1 MSRMENAR
9 ALHDRPAVPLLGMII
24 DRTSFDE
31 TDDYGVDR
39 DALEST
45 SWSKDKT
52 DRLPVHPVVMKNG
65 KVRRRLRWRPKNMMK
80 QRRPR
85 PAASQITGPSNMHSS
100 NASVSS
106 SANSSQV
113 SRSGKSVHSFASTE
127 TATLNNTKAGKQR
140 LGRFP
145 LPRPNYSDTFAG
157 VATIGSEGG
166 LVHARMLPGKGS
178 VDSSVDSPA
187 SGTAD
192 SEAGTFDPYG
202 SENPK
207 RNLRKPGLP
216 PLFNRRKKQ
225 QRVKGSPHKSL
236 ADSPQPSSELTMERT
251 VRDLLTPRSK
261 DSHSSSLASGSDVSA
276 GVLPKLNSEEMELE
290 RRVDLCIRRPAE
302 RRESLGSVRSQQPR
316 NTNYND
322 GTKARPIDVDDLAVL
337 NDLALEELRAES
349 EVTSSVESTPRRATA
364 RPLPSQSRNVSQDST
379 QKKDQERMKEDQER
393 MRSSA
398 DPTLF
403 PSYSTPEN
411 KCDDTDLL
419 RLKSSRSA
427 PLVSPPTPK
436 ALVAS
441 APIHSNSSH
450 QREEEIQFSMSV
462 PVIYEDERSPP
473 SSPKF
478 MTGPVDVDD
487 GCFLEVEKN
496 LEAIHEMAAEHLQ
509 HGEYTEALEVFEEIL
524 RGQLARYGQD
534 HYRVGTALHNI
545 GIVHMKRGDN
555 VNAAKVC
562 KEAVRVRKI
571 ALGSFHQDV
580 AVSLAQLGVAY
591 METEKH
597 AKAITVFREA
607 LRIRRKCLGPRHPKV
622 AKILNNIG
630 CALYELKELEV
641 AKVAF
646 EEALA
651 VQRHNLRETQSD
663 SPEFSDQSLLS
674 IASTLSNLGSIKLYW
689 GQHHEAAIDLEAVLL
704 LQQSVLGDEHPV
716 AQRTQDS
723 LTWVENA
730 RDLGVTPPSLL
741 QLSGSL
747 SEKKSSESQMEA
759 IGIAYCSPAVDIS
772 MDHSELSGPFEALER
787 RLKLLNL
794 DFGGCGMQDMNDSD
808 VSEADFSASQR

>member
-1 MSRMENAR
+1 MLSSMDNAR
-9 ALHDRPAVPLLGMII
+9 ALHDRTVMPLMGMIV

-45 SWSKDKT
+45 AWSKEKT
-52 DRLPVHPVVMKNG
+52 DRLPMHPVVMKNG
-65 KVRRRLRWRPKNMMK
+65 KVRRRLLWRPKNMMK

-85 PAASQITGPSNMHSS
+85 SVPPHINSS

-127 TATLNNTKAGKQR
+127 TATFNNTKQEQQR
-140 LGRFP
+140 NKRSP

-166 LVHARMLPGKGS
+166 LVHARMHPGKGS
-178 VDSSVDSPA
+178 LDSSVDSPLA
-187 SGTAD
+187 SGSAED
-192 SEAGTFDPYG
+192 SEAAFDPYG

-216 PLFNRRKKQ
+216 PLFNRRNKQ
-225 QRVKGSPHKSL
+225 QRVKGSPRRSFK
-236 ADSPQPSSELTMERT
+236 DSPQPSPEQTSERTGRDRT
-251 VRDLLTPRSK
+251 VRDLLSRKSME
-261 DSHSSSLASGSDVSA
+261 SHASSLSSGSADAPVA
-276 GVLPKLNSEEMELE
+276 LPKLNIEEMELE
-290 RRVDLCIRRPAE
+290 RRVDLRIRKPAE
-302 RRESLGSVRSQQPR
+302 RRESLESGRSQQSR
-316 NTNYND
+316 NSNPNS
-322 GTKARPIDVDDLAVL
+322 GTKAMPIDVEDLAVL
-337 NDLALEELRAES
+337 NGFGADELRAES
-349 EVTSSVESTPRRATA
+349 EVSSNVESTPRRAKA
-364 RPLPSQSRNVSQDST
+364 RPSPSPSRTVSQDA
-379 QKKDQERMKEDQER
+379 KRKEDLER

-398 DPTLF
+398 EPTL
-403 PSYSTPEN
+403 SLSHSTPH
-411 KCDDTDLL
+411 KKSSGADLL
-419 RLKSSRSA
+419 EVKSSSSA
-427 PLVSPPTPK
+427 PLVSPPSPK
-436 ALVAS
+436 PGRS
-441 APIHSNSSH
+441 APIHSSPSR
-450 QREEEIQFSMSV
+450 QRDEEFQFSMSV
-462 PVIYEDERSPP
+462 PVVNDDERTPP
-473 SSPKF
+473 SSPKYVALKHG
-478 MTGPVDVDD
+478 TGPVDVDD

-509 HGEYTEALEVFEEIL
+509 YGEYTEALEVFEEIL

-534 HYRVGTALHNI
+534 HFRVGTALHNI
-545 GIVHMKRGDN
+545 GIVHMKRGDF

-571 ALGSFHQDV
+571 ALDPFHQEV

-630 CALYELKELEV
+630 CALYELNELEV

-651 VQRHNLRETQSD
+651 VQRYNLRETQSD

-674 IASTLSNLGSIKLYW
+674 ISSTLSNLGSIKLYW
-689 GQHHEAAIDLEAVLL
+689 GQHHDAAIDLEEVLL

-716 AQRTQDS
+716 VQKTQES
-723 LTWVENA
+723 LTWVEKA
-730 RDLGVTPPSLL
+730 RDQDAAPSLSQRTGL
-741 QLSGSL
+741 L
-747 SEKKSSESQMEA
+747 SENNSSESQMLA
-759 IGIAYCSPAVDIS
+759 HGMAYCGPSVDIS
-772 MDHSELSGPFEALER
+772 MDHSEVFQGSPFEALER

-794 DFGGCGMQDMNDSD
+794 DYGCGGQDISDSD
-808 VSEADFSASQR
+808 VSDSNLSASER